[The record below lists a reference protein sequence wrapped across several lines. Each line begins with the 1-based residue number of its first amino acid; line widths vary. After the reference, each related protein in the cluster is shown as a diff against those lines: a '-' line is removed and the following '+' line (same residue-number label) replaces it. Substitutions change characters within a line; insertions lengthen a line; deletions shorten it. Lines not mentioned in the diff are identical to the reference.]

1 MITDLSNDDN
11 RGLNSGLFYALMMG
25 GSAIVGNTVTLNF
38 APPPQSGSASGG
50 GDDSQAAAVHKYFLV
65 LCVPVL
71 VGIGCLSLLPDLP
84 KPSEQLSVPERVG
97 RTLSVMGSKNM
108 LLMAP
113 YCFHIGVAI
122 TFTVFFNSIILD
134 NQAIALIGWY
144 NCVGCFVALPIGWLS
159 DVIGRRPIALLAM
172 VLDLVAYY
180 LATLAARPENQ
191 PSYIPGD
198 LITSLSPSHCGYA
211 CFVGLLDGGALSLY
225 QVLQA
230 ATISTLYAP
239 ASSPFGTC

>member
-1 MITDLSNDDN
+1 MGLGFTGIFTSWFGTQSFAVKLLGPLGSWLIGIVYITYIVSNQIAASVVGKLGAKWTLVLGSVGYFLVVGGVATENDTLTLLGAACVGLGAGLLWSGQGRMITDLSNDEN

-108 LLMAP
+108 
-113 YCFHIGVAI
+113 VK
-122 TFTVFFNSIILD
+122 
-134 NQAIALIGWY
+134 W
-144 NCVGCFVALPIGWLS
+144 
-159 DVIGRRPIALLAM
+159 
-172 VLDLVAYY
+172 
-180 LATLAARPENQ
+180 
-191 PSYIPGD
+191 
-198 LITSLSPSHCGYA
+198 
-211 CFVGLLDGGALSLY
+211 
-225 QVLQA
+225 
-230 ATISTLYAP
+230 
-239 ASSPFGTC
+239 

>member
-1 MITDLSNDDN
+1 MRRLLVRHAAVSHTPLARRRVSHAAARSARRVALMGLGFTGIFTSWFGTQSFAVKLLGPLGSWLIGIVYITYIVSNQIAASVVGKLGAKWTLVLGSVGYFLVVGGVATENDTLTLLGAACVGLGAGLLWSGQGRMITDLSNDDN

-108 LLMAP
+108 
-113 YCFHIGVAI
+113 VK
-122 TFTVFFNSIILD
+122 
-134 NQAIALIGWY
+134 W
-144 NCVGCFVALPIGWLS
+144 
-159 DVIGRRPIALLAM
+159 
-172 VLDLVAYY
+172 
-180 LATLAARPENQ
+180 
-191 PSYIPGD
+191 
-198 LITSLSPSHCGYA
+198 
-211 CFVGLLDGGALSLY
+211 
-225 QVLQA
+225 
-230 ATISTLYAP
+230 
-239 ASSPFGTC
+239 

>member
-1 MITDLSNDDN
+1 MQLPLRLLPKLSEALRCADIVSNQIAASVVGKLGAKWTLVLGSVGYFLVVGGVATENDTLTLLGAACVGLGAGLLWSGQVSAAAPFVILSRERLTKLLHKQGRMITDLSNDDN

-108 LLMAP
+108 
-113 YCFHIGVAI
+113 
-122 TFTVFFNSIILD
+122 
-134 NQAIALIGWY
+134 
-144 NCVGCFVALPIGWLS
+144 
-159 DVIGRRPIALLAM
+159 
-172 VLDLVAYY
+172 VL
-180 LATLAARPENQ
+180 
-191 PSYIPGD
+191 
-198 LITSLSPSHCGYA
+198 
-211 CFVGLLDGGALSLY
+211 
-225 QVLQA
+225 
-230 ATISTLYAP
+230 
-239 ASSPFGTC
+239 

>member
-1 MITDLSNDDN
+1 MFAVRPANPKSITISD
-11 RGLNSGLFYALMMG
+11 
-25 GSAIVGNTVTLNF
+25 
-38 APPPQSGSASGG
+38 
-50 GDDSQAAAVHKYFLV
+50 
-65 LCVPVL
+65 
-71 VGIGCLSLLPDLP
+71 
-84 KPSEQLSVPERVG
+84 
-97 RTLSVMGSKNM
+97 
-108 LLMAP
+108 
-113 YCFHIGVAI
+113 CFHIGVAI

-191 PSYIPGD
+191 PSYIEGD

-230 ATISTLYAP
+230 ATISTLYAS
-239 ASSPFGTC
+239 ASSPFATR